1 MATHVVSKL
10 PLRDLG
16 ANTLDDKVSYCI
28 RRSPVHH
35 HSDQL
40 HHLGGAMLTVMS
52 LQVRA
57 YLQVPAGTKTVIER
71 YSDSAAAFVV
81 LEPTNIPVFKQL
93 FRAAKA
99 KQKLKLRVTTQA
111 EPSENRSPKA
121 VTIEDEPEPEP
132 ESEHIPE
139 QKQEV
144 EAESVSTPEQPMPPQ
159 ITEHIPVPTTL
170 PETILAPQVP
180 DEFPEFI
187 KQWRARGMPRISLR
201 RDESGAEL
209 IDFRPSSSSVD
220 PQVAFANLIG
230 QAPKAEVKEPVETAE
245 KAEVVEPAAAVPR
258 TVAVPELDELSPLSS
273 RLRRPFTVCCNSC
286 DRAVPDSHYHCSTCD
301 DGDFDLCQD
310 CVNQGITC
318 YDEQHW
324 LIKRTIQDG
333 QITYSTTH
341 IAPKTSRA
349 SVASIPRSIGD
360 WSLPIREVEKAPA
373 VSAAPTTPAAPTWSS
388 TFARTCNCCVQEF
401 PEQDFLHCNTCEDFD
416 LCKTCFT
423 KDQHGHHPKHAFSA
437 AVKGTVFSQFV
448 SARLAAGRNV
458 VHNAICDGCDK
469 YVRGVRHKCLDC
481 PDWDYCSECV
491 QNTSFIHPNHRF
503 VELYEPVSERRNVSR
518 AVHHGI
524 CCDGPLCAASR
535 SSPKYIT
542 GDRFKCAVCDDTDFC
557 ASCEAS
563 PSNPHNKTHPLIKFK
578 TPVRHV
584 SVTTTGE
591 HEDGKRM
598 PSMGDRS
605 RRQQTSSRSTETAP
619 SPNSEIAVNPVQTV
633 VDVKPTEPEVKVEKE
648 AEPEQVAPV
657 VETQAEPEL
666 VAIFKHDTVEDGTV
680 MSPKTTF
687 EQTWVLKNEGQTA
700 WPAGCS
706 VKFVGGDYM
715 GAVDP
720 THPAG
725 IHELV
730 SASESTVCY
739 NQLQPGQEFPFTVLM
754 RTPDRAGQAI
764 SYWRLTTA
772 DGVKFGHKLWCDVM
786 VETSQP
792 ETQEETIL
800 DSKVPEMA
808 KSQMI
813 IPKLEHESP
822 SASVHMTKSESEI
835 EAAAETSTLAPST
848 QDNEDEYEDCVDD
861 EDWAA
866 ESDDGFLT
874 DEEYDILDA
883 SDEEY
888 QFEQHKPATKK

>member
-1 MATHVVSKL
+1 MASPSTAAPDALITLKVNYDGNTRRFKL

-16 ANTLDDKVSYCI
+16 ANTLDDK
-28 RRSPVHH
+28 
-35 HSDQL
+35 
-40 HHLGGAMLTVMS
+40 
-52 LQVRA
+52 VRA

-121 VTIEDEPEPEP
+121 ATIEDGPEPEPEP
-132 ESEHIPE
+132 EPEPIPE

-144 EAESVSTPEQPMPPQ
+144 EAKSVSTPEQPVTPQ

-209 IDFRPSSSSVD
+209 IDFRPSSTSVD

-245 KAEVVEPAAAVPR
+245 KTEVVEPAAAVPR
-258 TVAVPELDELSPLSS
+258 TVVVPELDELSPLSS

-349 SVASIPRSIGD
+349 SVTTIPQKCSIGD

-373 VSAAPTTPAAPTWSS
+373 ASAAPTTHAAPTWSS

-437 AVKGTVFSQFV
+437 AVKGTAFSQFI

-491 QNTSFIHPNHRF
+491 QNASFIHPNHRF

-598 PSMGDRS
+598 PSMGDRA
-605 RRQQTSSRSTETAP
+605 RRQQTRSRSTETAP

-633 VDVKPTEPEVKVEKE
+633 VDVKPTEPEVKVEEKE

-657 VETQAEPEL
+657 EEKPAEPEL

-786 VETSQP
+786 VETSRP
-792 ETQEETIL
+792 ETQEGTIL
-800 DSKVPEMA
+800 DSKVPEMV

-822 SASVHMTKSESEI
+822 SGSVHMTKSESEI

-888 QFEQHKPATKK
+888 QSEQHKPATKK

>member
-1 MATHVVSKL
+1 MASPSTATPDTLITLKVNYDGSTRRFKL

-16 ANTLDDKVSYCI
+16 ASTLDDKV
-28 RRSPVHH
+28 
-35 HSDQL
+35 
-40 HHLGGAMLTVMS
+40 
-52 LQVRA
+52 RA
-57 YLQVPAGTKTVIER
+57 FLQVPVGTKTLVER
-71 YSDSAAAFVV
+71 YSDSAASFVV
-81 LEPTNIPVFKQL
+81 LDPSNVSVFKQL

-99 KQKLKLRVTTQA
+99 KQKLKLRVTTQT
-111 EPSENRSPKA
+111 ESLENNIPKA
-121 VTIEDEPEPEP
+121 VTIEDEPEPVPEP
-132 ESEHIPE
+132 KKETAAVSSSEQVMSPQTTE
-139 QKQEV
+139 Q
-144 EAESVSTPEQPMPPQ
+144 STPAPMP
-159 ITEHIPVPTTL
+159 TPTAL
-170 PETILAPQVP
+170 PETIVAPQVP

-201 RDESGAEL
+201 RDDSGAEL
-209 IDFRPSSSSVD
+209 IDFRCSSSSVD
-220 PQVAFANLIG
+220 PQIAFANLIG
-230 QAPKAEVKEPVETAE
+230 QVPKAAVNEPVETVEAAE
-245 KAEVVEPAAAVPR
+245 EVEPASAVPST
-258 TVAVPELDELSPLSS
+258 TVELE
-273 RLRRPFTVCCNSC
+273 
-286 DRAVPDSHYHCSTCD
+286 
-301 DGDFDLCQD
+301 
-310 CVNQGITC
+310 
-318 YDEQHW
+318 
-324 LIKRTIQDG
+324 QDG
-333 QITYSTTH
+333 YPPCPAVSDALLLSAATAATGLCPIPITTALLAMMAILIFAKAATTH

-349 SVASIPRSIGD
+349 SVTSMPPKCSVGG
-360 WSLPIREVEKAPA
+360 WSLPIREAEKTCVAP
-373 VSAAPTTPAAPTWSS
+373 VAPSLNS
-388 TFARTCNCCVQEF
+388 TFARTCNCSRS
-401 PEQDFLHCNTCEDFD
+401 P
-416 LCKTCFT
+416 
-423 KDQHGHHPKHAFSA
+423 PKACLLP
-437 AVKGTVFSQFV
+437 AVKGTAFSQFI

-491 QNTSFIHPNHRF
+491 QNASFIHPNHRF
-503 VELYEPVSERRNVSR
+503 VELYEPVSERRNVSH

-524 CCDGPLCAASR
+524 CCDGPLCASSR
-535 SSPKYIT
+535 GSPKYIT

-591 HEDGKRM
+591 HEGGKRM

-605 RRQQTSSRSTETAP
+605 RCQQMNSRSTETAP

-633 VDVKPTEPEVKVEKE
+633 VDVKPTEPEVKVEEKE
-648 AEPEQVAPV
+648 KEIEPDHATL
-657 VETQAEPEL
+657 VEEKQAEPKL

-680 MSPKTTF
+680 MAPKTTF

-754 RTPDRAGQAI
+754 RTPDRDGQAI

-772 DGVKFGHKLWCDVM
+772 DGVKFGHKLWCDVL
-786 VETSQP
+786 VERSQP
-792 ETQEETIL
+792 ETQGETIL

-822 SASVHMTKSESEI
+822 SASLHMTKSESEV

-861 EDWAA
+861 DDWAA
-866 ESDDGFLT
+866 DSDDGFLT